1 MRRTHKAYITL
12 EIFATYILPVYLVSC
27 NDREVNQVVDPV
39 QAEWARFIAGES
51 LKGDVK
57 EWIRQSWWRSQ
68 EAKVSYEDFSG
79 RRVSDEEFHRRTLVH
94 ADMMSLAIPHLDWLE
109 TLLPTITSSGSKVG
123 LVDNEGILLYEVGD
137 LRSTIEGLF
146 QPGCDLSESSIGTFA
161 VGLTLLSGEPMSVH
175 GAEHYGLALHDFHS
189 YAVPLK
195 DELGDIVGAFFMI
208 CRKRLQPHGSSMLC
222 HLARFI
228 NKELIQRKNT
238 EAIGLLARMS
248 SFIAHELGNPLTVL
262 KGSLGLLARRVSD
275 ERGLEM
281 VRRCERITEQM
292 VALVKDL
299 RALGGARAD
308 LQRINVKEFLENL
321 VYSLPVSP
329 GVCVRATCDPWLTV
343 LGSPTLLNMAIEN
356 LVRNAQDAMVD
367 GGQVDIIA
375 ERTPVGVRISVCD
388 NGPGIPVAMRGGLF
402 HCAVTTKQ
410 RGSGMGL
417 LLVRSIVENAHG
429 GRVSYAPNRP
439 HGSVF
444 HIDLTERAAEHVTSQ
459 RIS

>member
-1 MRRTHKAYITL
+1 M
-12 EIFATYILPVYLVSC
+12 
-27 NDREVNQVVDPV
+27 VDPV

-208 CRKRLQPHGSSMLC
+208 CRKDS
-222 HLARFI
+222 
-228 NKELIQRKNT
+228 N
-238 EAIGLLARMS
+238 RM
-248 SFIAHELGNPLTVL
+248 
-262 KGSLGLLARRVSD
+262 
-275 ERGLEM
+275 
-281 VRRCERITEQM
+281 
-292 VALVKDL
+292 
-299 RALGGARAD
+299 ARACCV
-308 LQRINVKEFLENL
+308 IW
-321 VYSLPVSP
+321 P
-329 GVCVRATCDPWLTV
+329 G
-343 LGSPTLLNMAIEN
+343 S
-356 LVRNAQDAMVD
+356 
-367 GGQVDIIA
+367 
-375 ERTPVGVRISVCD
+375 
-388 NGPGIPVAMRGGLF
+388 
-402 HCAVTTKQ
+402 
-410 RGSGMGL
+410 
-417 LLVRSIVENAHG
+417 
-429 GRVSYAPNRP
+429 
-439 HGSVF
+439 
-444 HIDLTERAAEHVTSQ
+444 
-459 RIS
+459 